1 MKLNI
6 YLKILI
12 SAIFLYSSIAI
23 AQIVIVTNEFS
34 QLNSLSKKDVG
45 ALFLGYYDIVPDGD
59 LILPVEIT
67 GDKELMEEFHKEYT
81 GKTLLQLK
89 AHWNRMIF
97 SGKSIPPKRVDTIDQ
112 AKFITERNPNVITY
126 MRKKD
131 VKGNLKILNVK
142 N

>member
-1 MKLNI
+1 MKLNN
-6 YLKILI
+6 YLKLLL
-12 SAIFLYSSIAI
+12 SVIFLYSSIAI

-34 QLNSLSKKDVG
+34 QLNTLSKKDVG
-45 ALFLGYYDIVPDGD
+45 ALFLGYYDIVPNGD
-59 LILPVEIT
+59 LIIPVEIIN
-67 GDKELMEEFHKEYT
+67 DKELMEEFHKEYT

-97 SGKSIPPKRVDTIDQ
+97 SGKSTLPKRVQTVDQ

-131 VKGNLKILNVK
+131 VKGSLKILDVK